1 MIYEVSKAQA
11 SVQEVAKVIIKMITS
26 KMSRSI
32 EETIYGKVAL
42 MKKKK
47 TYYILC
53 LITISISSHNS
64 ESYRFV

>member
-1 MIYEVSKAQA
+1 MYS
-11 SVQEVAKVIIKMITS
+11 TP
-26 KMSRSI
+26 RNI

-42 MKKKK
+42 MKRKK

-53 LITISISSHNS
+53 LITISISSHKK